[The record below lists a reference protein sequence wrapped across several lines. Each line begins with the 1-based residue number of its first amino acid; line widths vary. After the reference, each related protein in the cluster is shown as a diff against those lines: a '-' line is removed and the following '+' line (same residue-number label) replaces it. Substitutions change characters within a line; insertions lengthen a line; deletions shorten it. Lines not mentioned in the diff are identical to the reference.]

1 MKKYLCLI
9 WMGLMSLGVATA
21 QNVGGNTMTLTLEEA
36 IELALSDNPTVKVAN
51 LEIERYD
58 YVRKQTL
65 SSLYPQVDA
74 SMQYSLA
81 LRRQEMAK
89 GLSFGGKNTFNSAAS
104 VSLPLYAPAVYK
116 QLQLN
121 RAQMESAVESARAT
135 RIDMIASVRAA
146 YYNVLLAKQSLAV
159 LQEAVLTTERV
170 VANTKSL
177 YDNGL
182 ASEYDY
188 LTAQVQ
194 LSNLRPQVLQ
204 TESAISITK
213 LQLKMYL
220 SLPEEVDV
228 EVVGTLDSFRDKVLL
243 SGDYSRDL
251 SDNTTLRSLDIQ
263 ADMLKT
269 QEKLIKASRMP
280 VVAAFGQVSYIV
292 QEYVNISG
300 FSAIVGGGGG
310 YGDMGNNGNGG
321 GEEMPETMAF
331 TRAQAGATQS
341 TASQSKYWSQVPV
354 SVGAQV
360 SIPLFA
366 GFKTVNQLRE
376 VRNQISQLNIQRQYA
391 EAGIRLQV
399 EQAINTLLTA
409 RETMLS
415 NERTVEQAQK
425 AYDIS
430 LTRYNAG
437 AGTILELNSSQLSLT
452 QAQLSYSQSIYDY
465 LSAYASYEK
474 TLGTENM

>member
-1 MKKYLCLI
+1 
-9 WMGLMSLGVATA
+9 MGLMSLGVAMA
-21 QNVGGNTMTLTLEEA
+21 QNAGGNTLTLTLEEA
-36 IELALSDNPTVKVAN
+36 IDLALSDNPTVKVAN

-74 SMQYSLA
+74 SLQYSLA
-81 LRRQEMAK
+81 LRRQEMTE
-89 GLSFGGKNTFNSAAS
+89 GFSFGGKNTFNTAAS
-104 VSLPLYAPAVYK
+104 LSMPLFVPAVYE
-116 QLQLN
+116 QLKLN
-121 RAQMESAVESARAT
+121 RTQMESAVESARAT
-135 RIDMIASVRAA
+135 RIDMIASVRSA
-146 YYNVLLAKQSLAV
+146 YYNVLLAQQSLAV

-204 TESAISITK
+204 TENAIGITK

-220 SLPEEVDV
+220 SLPAEVDV
-228 EVVGTLDSFRDKVLL
+228 EVVGTLDGFRDKVLL
-243 SGDYSRDL
+243 SEDYSRDI
-251 SDNTTLRSLDIQ
+251 SDNTTLRNLDIQ
-263 ADMLKT
+263 AQMLRH
-269 QEKLIKASRMP
+269 QERLLKASRMP
-280 VVAAFGQVSYIV
+280 MVAAFGQVSYIG
-292 QEYVNISG
+292 QERVDLSG
-300 FSAIVGGGGG
+300 LMGGMAGGAGRQQSDIV
-310 YGDMGNNGNGG
+310 
-321 GEEMPETMAF
+321 AQ
-331 TRAQAGATQS
+331 TRAAA
-341 TASQSKYWSQVPV
+341 ASQSKFWWQCPI
-354 SVGAQV
+354 SVGAQI

-376 VRNQISQLNIQRQYA
+376 VNNQISQLNIQREYA
-391 EAGIRLQV
+391 EQGIRLQV
-399 EQAINTLLTA
+399 EQAINTLITA

-430 LTRYNAG
+430 YTRYNAG

-465 LSAYASYEK
+465 LSAYANYQK
-474 TLGTENM
+474 TLGNEEL

>member
-9 WMGLMSLGVATA
+9 CMGLMSLGVAMA
-21 QNVGGNTMTLTLEEA
+21 QEVGGNTLTLTLEDA
-36 IELALSDNPTVKVAN
+36 IDLALSDNPTVKVAN

-74 SMQYSLA
+74 SLQYSLA
-81 LRRQEMAK
+81 LRRQEMTE
-89 GLSFGGKNTFNSAAS
+89 GFSFGGKNTFNTAAS
-104 VSLPLYAPAVYK
+104 VSLPLFAPAVYE
-116 QLQLN
+116 QLKLN
-121 RAQMESAVESARAT
+121 RTQMESAVESARAT
-135 RIDMIASVRAA
+135 RIDMIASVRSA
-146 YYNVLLAKQSLAV
+146 YYNVLLAEQSLAV

-170 VANTKSL
+170 VANTKNL

-204 TESAISITK
+204 TENAIGITK

-220 SLPEEVDV
+220 SLPADVDV
-228 EVVGTLDSFRDKVLL
+228 EVVGTLDGFRDKVLL
-243 SGDYSRDL
+243 SEDYSRDI

-263 ADMLKT
+263 ADMLKH
-269 QEKLIKASRMP
+269 QEQLIKASRMP
-280 VVAAFGQVSYIV
+280 MVAAFGQVSYIG
-292 QEYVNISG
+292 QERVDLSG
-300 FSAIVGGGGG
+300 LMGGMAGGGQQS
-310 YGDMGNNGNGG
+310 DIV
-321 GEEMPETMAF
+321 EQ
-331 TRAQAGATQS
+331 TRAAAA
-341 TASQSKYWSQVPV
+341 ASQSKFWWQCPI

-376 VRNQISQLNIQRQYA
+376 VRNQISQLSIQREYA
-391 EAGIRLQV
+391 EQGIRLQV
-399 EQAINTLLTA
+399 EQAINTLITA

-425 AYDIS
+425 AYNIS

-465 LSAYASYEK
+465 LSAYTSYEK
-474 TLGTENM
+474 TLGDENF

>member
-1 MKKYLCLI
+1 
-9 WMGLMSLGVATA
+9 
-21 QNVGGNTMTLTLEEA
+21 MTE
-36 IELALSDNPTVKVAN
+36 
-51 LEIERYD
+51 
-58 YVRKQTL
+58 
-65 SSLYPQVDA
+65 
-74 SMQYSLA
+74 
-81 LRRQEMAK
+81 
-89 GLSFGGKNTFNSAAS
+89 GFSFGGKNTFNTAAS
-104 VSLPLYAPAVYK
+104 VSLPLFAPAVYE
-116 QLQLN
+116 QLKLN
-121 RAQMESAVESARAT
+121 RTQMESAVESARAT
-135 RIDMIASVRAA
+135 RIDMIASVRSA
-146 YYNVLLAKQSLAV
+146 YYNVLLAEQSLAV

-170 VANTKSL
+170 VANTKNL

-220 SLPEEVDV
+220 SIPSEVDI
-228 EVVGTLDSFRDKVLL
+228 EVVGTLDGFRDKVLL
-243 SGDYSRDL
+243 SEDYSRDI

-263 ADMLKT
+263 ADMLKH
-269 QEKLIKASRMP
+269 QEQLIKSARMP
-280 VVAAFGQVSYIV
+280 MVAAFGQVSYIG
-292 QEYVNISG
+292 QERVDLSG
-300 FSAIVGGGGG
+300 LMGGMNKIPT
-310 YGDMGNNGNGG
+310 DGG
-321 GEEMPETMAF
+321 GESMAQ
-331 TRAQAGATQS
+331 TRAAAA
-341 TASQSKYWSQVPV
+341 ASQSKFWWQCPI
-354 SVGAQV
+354 SVGAQI

-376 VRNQISQLNIQRQYA
+376 VNNQLSQLSIQREYA
-391 EAGIRLQV
+391 EQGIRLQV
-399 EQAINTLLTA
+399 EQAINTLITA

-465 LSAYASYEK
+465 LSAYAAYEK
-474 TLGTENM
+474 TLGSEEI

>member
-9 WMGLMSLGVATA
+9 CMGLMSLGVAMA
-21 QNVGGNTMTLTLEEA
+21 QSVGGNTLTLTLDEA
-36 IELALSDNPTVKVAN
+36 IDLALSDNPTVKVAN
-51 LEIERYD
+51 LEVERYD

-74 SMQYSLA
+74 SLQYSLA
-81 LRRQEMAK
+81 LRRQEMTE
-89 GLSFGGKNTFNSAAS
+89 GFSFGGKNTFNTAAS
-104 VSLPLYAPAVYK
+104 VSLPLFAPAVYE
-116 QLQLN
+116 QLKLN
-121 RAQMESAVESARAT
+121 RTQMESAVESARAT
-135 RIDMIASVRAA
+135 RIDMIASVRSA
-146 YYNVLLAKQSLAV
+146 YYNVLLAEQSLAV

-170 VANTKSL
+170 VANTKNL

-204 TESAISITK
+204 TENAISITK

-220 SLPEEVDV
+220 SLPADVDV
-228 EVVGTLDSFRDKVLL
+228 EVVGTLDGFRDKVLL
-243 SGDYSRDL
+243 SEDYSRDI

-263 ADMLKT
+263 ADMLKH
-269 QEKLIKASRMP
+269 QEQLIKSARMP
-280 VVAAFGQVSYIV
+280 MVAAFGQVSYIG
-292 QEYVNISG
+292 QERVDLSG
-300 FSAIVGGGGG
+300 LMGGMAGGGASGG
-310 YGDMGNNGNGG
+310 QSDVV
-321 GEEMPETMAF
+321 AQ
-331 TRAQAGATQS
+331 TRAQAA
-341 TASQSKYWSQVPV
+341 ASQSKFWWQCPI

-376 VRNQISQLNIQRQYA
+376 VRNQMSQLDIQRQYA
-391 EAGIRLQV
+391 EEGIRLQV
-399 EQAINTLLTA
+399 EQAINTLITA

-415 NERTVEQAQK
+415 NERTVEQAEK
-425 AYDIS
+425 AYEIS

-474 TLGTENM
+474 TLGNENM

>member
-1 MKKYLCLI
+1 
-9 WMGLMSLGVATA
+9 
-21 QNVGGNTMTLTLEEA
+21 
-36 IELALSDNPTVKVAN
+36 
-51 LEIERYD
+51 
-58 YVRKQTL
+58 
-65 SSLYPQVDA
+65 
-74 SMQYSLA
+74 
-81 LRRQEMAK
+81 
-89 GLSFGGKNTFNSAAS
+89 
-104 VSLPLYAPAVYK
+104 
-116 QLQLN
+116 
-121 RAQMESAVESARAT
+121 MESAVESARAT
-135 RIDMIASVRAA
+135 RIDMIASVRSA
-146 YYNVLLAKQSLAV
+146 YYNVLLAEQSLAV

-204 TESAISITK
+204 TENAISITK

-220 SLPEEVDV
+220 SLPSEVDV
-228 EVVGTLDSFRDKVLL
+228 EVVGTLDGFRDKVLL
-243 SGDYSRDL
+243 SEDYTRDI
-251 SDNTTLRSLDIQ
+251 SDNTTLRNLDIQ
-263 ADMLKT
+263 ADMLKH
-269 QEKLIKASRMP
+269 QEQLIKASRMP
-280 VVAAFGQVSYIV
+280 MVAAFGQVSYV
-292 QEYVNISG
+292 GQERVDLSG
-300 FSAIVGGGGG
+300 LMGGMAGGGGSQES
-310 YGDMGNNGNGG
+310 DIV
-321 GEEMPETMAF
+321 AQ
-331 TRAQAGATQS
+331 TRAAAA
-341 TASQSKYWSQVPV
+341 ASQSKFWWQCPI

-376 VRNQISQLNIQRQYA
+376 VRNQISQLNIQREYA
-391 EAGIRLQV
+391 EEGIRLQV
-399 EQAINTLLTA
+399 EQAINTLITA

>member
-9 WMGLMSLGVATA
+9 CVGVMSLGVAMA
-21 QNVGGNTMTLTLEEA
+21 QSAGGNTLTLTLDDA
-36 IELALSDNPTVKVAN
+36 ISLALSDNPTVKVSN

-74 SMQYSLA
+74 SLQYSLA
-81 LRRQEMAK
+81 LRRQEMTE
-89 GLSFGGKNTFNSAAS
+89 GFSFGGKNTFNTAAS
-104 VSLPLYAPAVYK
+104 VSMPLFVPAVYE
-116 QLQLN
+116 QLKLN
-121 RAQMESAVESARAT
+121 RTQMESAVESARAT
-135 RIDMIASVRAA
+135 RIDMIASVRSA
-146 YYNVLLAKQSLAV
+146 YYNVLLAEQSLAV

-170 VANTKSL
+170 VENTKSL
-177 YDNGL
+177 YENGL

-204 TESAISITK
+204 TENAIGITK

-220 SLPEEVDV
+220 SIPADVDI

-243 SGDYSRDL
+243 SEDYSRDIN
-251 SDNTTLRSLDIQ
+251 DNTTLRSLDIQ
-263 ADMLKT
+263 ADMLKH
-269 QEKLIKASRMP
+269 QERLLKASRMP
-280 VVAAFGQVSYIV
+280 MVAAFGQVSYMGQERVDLSGLMGGMAGGADRQQSDIV
-292 QEYVNISG
+292 AQ
-300 FSAIVGGGGG
+300 
-310 YGDMGNNGNGG
+310 
-321 GEEMPETMAF
+321 
-331 TRAQAGATQS
+331 TRAAA
-341 TASQSKYWSQVPV
+341 ASQSKFWWQCPI
-354 SVGAQV
+354 SVGAQI

-376 VRNQISQLNIQRQYA
+376 VNNQIAQLNIQREYA
-391 EAGIRLQV
+391 EEGIRLQV
-399 EQAINTLLTA
+399 EQAINTLITA

-465 LSAYASYEK
+465 LSAYATYLK
-474 TLGTENM
+474 TLGNEEF

>member
-9 WMGLMSLGVATA
+9 CLGLMSLGVAMA
-21 QNVGGNTMTLTLEEA
+21 QSAGGNTLTLTLEEA
-36 IELALSDNPTVKVAN
+36 IDLALSDNPTVKVAN

-74 SMQYSLA
+74 SLQYSLA
-81 LRRQEMAK
+81 LRRQEMTE
-89 GLSFGGKNTFNSAAS
+89 GFSFGGKNTFNTAAS
-104 VSLPLYAPAVYK
+104 VSMPLFVPAVYE
-116 QLQLN
+116 QLKLN
-121 RAQMESAVESARAT
+121 RTQMESAVESARAT
-135 RIDMIASVRAA
+135 RIDMIASVRSA
-146 YYNVLLAKQSLAV
+146 YYNVLLAQQSLAV
-159 LQEAVLTTERV
+159 LEEAVLTTERV

-204 TESAISITK
+204 TESAVGITK

-220 SLPEEVDV
+220 SLPADVDV
-228 EVVGTLDSFRDKVLL
+228 EVVGTLDGFRDKVLL
-243 SGDYSRDL
+243 SEDYSRDIT
-251 SDNTTLRSLDIQ
+251 DNTTLRNLDIQ
-263 ADMLKT
+263 ADMLKH
-269 QEKLIKASRMP
+269 QEQLIKASRMP
-280 VVAAFGQVSYIV
+280 MVAAFGQVSFIG
-292 QEYVNISG
+292 QERVDLSG
-300 FSAIVGGGGG
+300 LMGGMTGGGG
-310 YGDMGNNGNGG
+310 N
-321 GEEMPETMAF
+321 PESDVVAQ
-331 TRAQAGATQS
+331 TRAAAA
-341 TASQSKYWSQVPV
+341 ASQSKFWWQCPI

-376 VRNQISQLNIQRQYA
+376 VRNQISQLDIQREYA
-391 EAGIRLQV
+391 EQGIRLQV
-399 EQAINTLLTA
+399 EQA
-409 RETMLS
+409 
-415 NERTVEQAQK
+415 QK
-425 AYDIS
+425 AYNIS

-474 TLGTENM
+474 TLGNEN

>member
-1 MKKYLCLI
+1 MKKFLCLI
-9 WMGLMSLGVATA
+9 CMGLMSLGVAMA
-21 QNVGGNTMTLTLEEA
+21 QNAGGNTLTLTLEEA
-36 IELALSDNPTVKVAN
+36 IDLALSDNPTVKVAN

-74 SMQYSLA
+74 SLQYSLA
-81 LRRQEMAK
+81 LRRQEMTE
-89 GLSFGGKNTFNSAAS
+89 GFSFGGKNTFNTAAS
-104 VSLPLYAPAVYK
+104 LSMPLFVPAVYE
-116 QLQLN
+116 QLKLN
-121 RAQMESAVESARAT
+121 RTQMESAVESARAT
-135 RIDMIASVRAA
+135 RIDMIASVRSA
-146 YYNVLLAKQSLAV
+146 YYNVLLAQQSLAV

-204 TESAISITK
+204 TENAIGITK

-220 SLPEEVDV
+220 SLPAEVDV
-228 EVVGTLDSFRDKVLL
+228 EVVGTLDGFRDKVLL
-243 SGDYSRDL
+243 SEDYSRDI
-251 SDNTTLRSLDIQ
+251 SENTTLRNLDIQ
-263 ADMLKT
+263 AQMLRH
-269 QEKLIKASRMP
+269 QERLLKASRMP
-280 VVAAFGQVSYIV
+280 MVAAFGQISYIG
-292 QEYVNISG
+292 QERVDLSG
-300 FSAIVGGGGG
+300 LMGGMAGGAGRQQSDIV
-310 YGDMGNNGNGG
+310 
-321 GEEMPETMAF
+321 AQ
-331 TRAQAGATQS
+331 TRAAA
-341 TASQSKYWSQVPV
+341 ASQSKFWWQCPI
-354 SVGAQV
+354 SVGAQI

-376 VRNQISQLNIQRQYA
+376 VNNQMSQLNIQREYA
-391 EAGIRLQV
+391 EQGIRLQV
-399 EQAINTLLTA
+399 EQAINTLITA

-415 NERTVEQAQK
+415 NERTVDQAQK

-430 LTRYNAG
+430 YTRYNAG

-465 LSAYASYEK
+465 LSAYANYQK
-474 TLGTENM
+474 TLGNEEL